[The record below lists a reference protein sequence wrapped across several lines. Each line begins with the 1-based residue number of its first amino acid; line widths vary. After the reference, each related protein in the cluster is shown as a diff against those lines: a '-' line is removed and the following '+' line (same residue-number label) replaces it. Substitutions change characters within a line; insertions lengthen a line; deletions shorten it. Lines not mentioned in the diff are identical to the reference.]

1 MWPRRESA
9 SVKLLYLSNGYP
21 PLQHAGTETYTAGIA
36 LAFARAGHDVEVVC
50 TGDWAAGA
58 RSFNGMTR
66 DRHGPVAL
74 TRLHLNW
81 AKGADPNRALYDNPQ
96 VEAVLD
102 DYLDHTSA
110 NLVHVTSCYTLSA
123 SVLRAVK
130 RHRLPLAVT
139 LTDFWFLCPR
149 VTLLR
154 SDSTLCTGQTTEWE
168 CLRCM
173 LNDARVYRSLA
184 RLLPGPALARLLTWV
199 SRRAWLTR
207 RRGLR
212 GMALDMGERKTRLPS
227 LLELADLLIAPSH
240 FLADMY
246 RANGVRGDIR
256 VVPYGHDV
264 SWVGD
269 VIQRPTTGPLT
280 FGFIGRITPAKGLHI
295 LAEALSHLSAAMP
308 LRVDVWGDAQQEPD
322 YVRTLP
328 SLGPSHPSLR
338 FRGRF
343 TRAQVAEV
351 FNQIDVLVV
360 PSMWY
365 ENNPL
370 VVQEAFAAGRP
381 VVASQLG
388 GLIEAVTHR
397 VNGLLFERGNARAL
411 ADCLRQ
417 LTAQRELIGRLR
429 AGIPMIKTVQDEVAA
444 LTELYTTVLGRVM
457 PTHHTA

>member
-1 MWPRRESA
+1 
-9 SVKLLYLSNGYP
+9 LYLSNGYP
-21 PLQHAGTETYTAGIA
+21 PLQRAGTETYTAGIA
-36 LAFARAGHDVEVVC
+36 SAFARAGHEVEVVC
-50 TGDWAAGA
+50 TGDWAAGE
-58 RSFNGMTR
+58 RSLNAVTR
-66 DRHGPVAL
+66 DQSGPVGL

-81 AKGADPNRALYDNPQ
+81 AKGPDPNRFLYDNPQ
-96 VEAVLD
+96 VEAALD
-102 DYLDHTSA
+102 DYLDQTSA
-110 NLVHVTSCYTLSA
+110 DLAHVTSCYTLSA

-154 SDSTLCTGQTTEWE
+154 SDATLCTGQTTAWE
-168 CLRCM
+168 CLRC
-173 LNDARVYRSLA
+173 LLKDAPAYRSLA
-184 RLLPGPALARLLTWV
+184 RLLPAAALAPLLTWV

-212 GMALDMGERKTRLPS
+212 GMALNMTERKSTLPS
-227 LLELADLLIAPSH
+227 LLKSADVLIAPSQ
-240 FLADMY
+240 FLADVY
-246 RANGVRGDIR
+246 RANGVGGDIR

-264 SWVGD
+264 GWVGE
-269 VIQRPTTGPLT
+269 VVPRPTTGPLT
-280 FGFIGRITPAKGLHI
+280 FGFVGRITPAKGLHI
-295 LAEALSHLSAAMP
+295 LAEALSLLEAALP
-308 LRVDVWGDAQQEPD
+308 IRVDVWGDEHQEPD

-328 SLGPSHPSLR
+328 PLGPSHPPLR

-365 ENNPL
+365 ENDPL

-388 GLIEAVTHR
+388 GLSEAVTHG

-411 ADCLRQ
+411 AACLRQ
-417 LTAQRELIGRLR
+417 LTVQRELIGRLQ
-429 AGIPMIKTVQDEVAA
+429 AGIPIVKTVQEEVAA
-444 LTELYTTVLGRVM
+444 LTELYTTMVGRVM
-457 PTHHTA
+457 RTRDIA

>member
-1 MWPRRESA
+1 MPDGESEF
-9 SVKLLYLSNGYP
+9 VKLLYLSNGYP
-21 PLQHAGTETYTAGIA
+21 PLQRAGTEIYTAGIA
-36 LAFARAGHDVEVVC
+36 SAFARAGHAVEVVC
-50 TGDWAAGA
+50 TGDWTTGERA
-58 RSFNGMTR
+58 FNGVSR
-66 DRHGPVAL
+66 DRDGAVGL

-81 AKGADPNRALYDNPQ
+81 AKGPDPNRRLYDNPQ

-102 DYLDHTSA
+102 DYLDQTPPD
-110 NLVHVTSCYTLSA
+110 LVHVTSCYTLSA
-123 SVLRAVK
+123 SILRAVK

-154 SDSTLCTGQTTEWE
+154 ADATLCTGRTTEWE
-168 CLRCM
+168 CLRC
-173 LNDARVYRSLA
+173 LLTDARAYRSLA
-184 RLLPGPALARLLTWV
+184 RLLPGGAVARLLTWV
-199 SRRAWLTR
+199 SRRAWLSR

-212 GMALDMGERKTRLPS
+212 GMALDMGERKTTLPS
-227 LLELADLLIAPSH
+227 LLQLADVLIAPSH
-240 FLADMY
+240 FLADVY
-246 RANGVRGDIR
+246 RANGVEGDIR

-264 SWVGD
+264 SWVGE
-269 VIQRPTTGPLT
+269 VTRRPTAGPLT
-280 FGFIGRITPAKGLHI
+280 FGFVGQIRAVKGLHV

-308 LRVDVWGDAQQEPD
+308 LRVDVWGDAQQDPD

-328 SLGPSHPSLR
+328 SLGPSHPPLR
-338 FRGRF
+338 FRGSF
-343 TRAQVAEV
+343 TRTQLAEV

-388 GLIEAVTHR
+388 SLTEAVTHR

-417 LTAQRELIGRLR
+417 LTVQRELVGRLQ
-429 AGIPMIKTVQDEVAA
+429 AGIPAVKTVQDEVVA
-444 LTELYTTVLGRVM
+444 LTELYTTMLGQVM
-457 PTHHTA
+457 RTHIA